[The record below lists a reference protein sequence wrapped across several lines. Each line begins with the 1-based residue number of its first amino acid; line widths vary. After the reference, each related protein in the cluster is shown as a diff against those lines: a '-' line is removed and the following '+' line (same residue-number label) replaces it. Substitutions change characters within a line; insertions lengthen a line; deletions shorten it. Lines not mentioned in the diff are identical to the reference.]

1 LIARPLNILFI
12 IQEENNWLDLL
23 RQGDHGA
30 MKLIFMR
37 YHETLCRVAYRV
49 IPKADKA
56 KDIVQEVFLKLWIK
70 REEIKITSSL
80 EAYLKRAV
88 VNTAINHLQQREN
101 VPLEGKHMDSPLM
114 ISRDPSE
121 EQVYRELS
129 DHAEKAINDLPV
141 RTSIV
146 FKLIRLEGMTY
157 REVSAHLDISEKA
170 VEKEMMKALRLLREA
185 LKDYLIVLIYLKIFI

>member
-1 LIARPLNILFI
+1 
-12 IQEENNWLDLL
+12 
-23 RQGDHGA
+23 

-49 IPKADKA
+49 IPETEKA
-56 KDIVQEVFLKLWIK
+56 KDIVQEVFLKLWTK
-70 REEIKITSSL
+70 REQITITSSL

-88 VNTAINHLQQREN
+88 VNTAINHLQHREN
-101 VPLEGKHMDSPLM
+101 VQLEEKHLDSPLM

-129 DHAEKAINDLPV
+129 AHAEKAINDLPV